1 MSPTQGWTQV
11 PLQDYHGGG
20 PAAAFDPESQHLA
33 EFEMALAQNFGAGV
47 SACYRGNRLYDA
59 PSALAVASKW
69 VGIFK
74 AHRDIM
80 TADIIHVKR
89 ADGQSI
95 DAFMHADATLAEPGF
110 LVAFNPTLAPLQT
123 NLTVPLYYTGIQ
135 TTALFAHEGGAAV
148 PAALARDYSV
158 ELAVALPA
166 QSVTWWLITSGDGA

>member
-1 MSPTQGWTQV
+1 M
-11 PLQDYHGGG
+11 
-20 PAAAFDPESQHLA
+20 
-33 EFEMALAQNFGAGV
+33 
-47 SACYRGNRLYDA
+47 
-59 PSALAVASKW
+59 ASKW

-95 DAFMHADATLAEPGF
+95 DAFMHADATLPEPGF
-110 LVAFNPTLAPLQT
+110 LVAFNPTLASLAI

-135 TTALFAHEGGAAV
+135 TTALFSHEGGAAV